1 MVEISLKKKKNA
13 DAFTESSSGRNLL
26 ASKTV
31 ANIITLLIVE
41 KDDIKMATSR
51 PHQEVGR

>member
-31 ANIITLLIVE
+31 TNIITLLIVE